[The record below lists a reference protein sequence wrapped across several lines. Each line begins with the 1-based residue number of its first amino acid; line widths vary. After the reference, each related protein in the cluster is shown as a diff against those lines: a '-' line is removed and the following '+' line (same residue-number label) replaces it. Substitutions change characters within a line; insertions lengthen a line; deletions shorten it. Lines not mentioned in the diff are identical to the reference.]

1 MSDFQGTPPL
11 YCLTDESP
19 PGEWE
24 RTREGETLLR
34 RGVKRTDPQSRTG
47 AVFERAAAAW
57 STSRARH
64 GMLSGRMLSVA
75 GRRRPSGRGEL
86 RMTKAELY
94 KEARRLGVPGR
105 SKMDSGQLAEAIRRA
120 HEGSRSSK
128 FADRRLA
135 GVALVSRPVRALR
148 ALTPAVA
155 GRVISPLRGLPTR
168 SLILSLI
175 MLAAGGLG
183 LTLAYAVAPGEDLDA
198 PVLRASRTLR
208 TETITGP
215 GGTTTFVVTKTKQG
229 TIKRVP
235 VRVLRTV
242 TGPGGT
248 RTMAVAVAGP
258 AVTQTQVRKTTET
271 QVVTQSETVVVTTTL
286 VLEVTT
292 TLPPSPPP
300 P

>member
-1 MSDFQGTPPL
+1 V
-11 YCLTDESP
+11 
-19 PGEWE
+19 GE
-24 RTREGETLLR
+24 TREGETLLR

-47 AVFERAAAAW
+47 ALFERAAAAW
-57 STSRARH
+57 STARARV
-64 GMLSGRMLSVA
+64 GVLSGRVFSIA
-75 GRRRPSGRGEL
+75 GRRRPSGRGQL
-86 RMTKAELY
+86 GMTKTELY

-105 SKMDSGQLAEAIRRA
+105 SNMDSGQLAEAIRRA
-120 HEGSRSSK
+120 HKGSRSSK
-128 FADRRLA
+128 FADPWLA
-135 GVALVSRPVRALR
+135 GVALVSRPLRALR

-155 GRVISPLRGLPTR
+155 GRIISPLRGLPTR

-208 TETITGP
+208 TETVTGP

-229 TIKRVP
+229 KVKRVP

-248 RTMAVAVAGP
+248 RTTAVAVPVAGP
-258 AVTQTQVRKTTET
+258 AITQTQVRKTTET
-271 QVVTQSETVVVTTTL
+271 QVVTQIQPVTEVVTNVVTQSETVVVTTTV

-292 TLPPSPPP
+292 TLPPPPP
-300 P
+300 PP

>member
-1 MSDFQGTPPL
+1 
-11 YCLTDESP
+11 
-19 PGEWE
+19 
-24 RTREGETLLR
+24 
-34 RGVKRTDPQSRTG
+34 
-47 AVFERAAAAW
+47 
-57 STSRARH
+57 
-64 GMLSGRMLSVA
+64 
-75 GRRRPSGRGEL
+75 
-86 RMTKAELY
+86 MTKAELY
-94 KEARRLGVPGR
+94 HEARRLGVAGR

-128 FADRRLA
+128 FDDHWLA
-135 GVALVSRPVRALR
+135 GVALVSRPIRGLR
-148 ALTPAVA
+148 ALSPAVA
-155 GRVISPLRGLPTR
+155 GRIVSPLRGLPTR

-208 TETITGP
+208 TETVTGP

-229 TIKRVP
+229 KIERVP

-258 AVTQTQVRKTTET
+258 AITQTQVRKTTET
-271 QVVTQSETVVVTTTL
+271 QVVTQVQPVTEVVTNVVTQPETVVVTTTV

-292 TLPPSPPP
+292 TLPPPPP
-300 P
+300 PP

>member
-1 MSDFQGTPPL
+1 
-11 YCLTDESP
+11 
-19 PGEWE
+19 
-24 RTREGETLLR
+24 
-34 RGVKRTDPQSRTG
+34 
-47 AVFERAAAAW
+47 
-57 STSRARH
+57 
-64 GMLSGRMLSVA
+64 MLSGRMLSVA

-120 HEGSRSSK
+120 HERSRSSK

-208 TETITGP
+208 TETVTGP

-229 TIKRVP
+229 KVKRVP

-248 RTMAVAVAGP
+248 RTTAVAVAGP
-258 AVTQTQVRKTTET
+258 AITQTQVQPVTEVVT
-271 QVVTQSETVVVTTTL
+271 NVVTQPETVVVTTTL

-292 TLPPSPPP
+292 TLPPPPP
-300 P
+300 PP